1 VKRRGTF
8 GVVLVGSA
16 VLIVTA
22 FHLGTALES
31 VVLHELYQRLYYVP
45 IIAAALMFGL
55 RGGLAAAAF
64 ATLAYLPHIV
74 IHWHHA
80 DFNYAVNQYTELALF
95 FFVGAL
101 VGALGDRSRVARE
114 RAERSAAE
122 LQRAYGELRTTFEQL
137 VLADRLTSLGELAAS
152 VMHEVRNPLASIKGA
167 VEIMEHDIPAT
178 SPRHEFA
185 LIARAE
191 IDRLDRLVD
200 GFLKFARPA
209 KPVVAPT
216 DINRLVGSVATLIER
231 RAASRNVTIEVVS
244 DLSHSNVTV
253 DAEQITQVLLNLI
266 LNALDSMPA
275 GGVVRIRTSFDPQG
289 ALSIEVTDEGAG
301 IDPALVGRVFDPFVT
316 TKEKGLGL
324 GLSIAHRI
332 VTEHGGSL
340 VVRNGESGAVFCMT
354 IPAGERVEHSTQF
367 QGG

>member
-1 VKRRGTF
+1 MKRRGTLAI
-8 GVVLVGSA
+8 VLVGTA
-16 VLIVTA
+16 ILVVTA

-45 IIAAALMFGL
+45 IIAAALLFGL

-64 ATLAYLPHIV
+64 ASLAYLPHIV
-74 IHWHHA
+74 FHWHHA
-80 DFNYAVNQYTELALF
+80 DFNYAINQYAELVLF
-95 FFVGAL
+95 FVVGAL
-101 VGALGDRSRVARE
+101 VGALGDRSRLARE
-114 RAERSAAE
+114 RAERTAAE

-152 VMHEVRNPLASIKGA
+152 VMHEIRNPLASIKGA
-167 VEIMEHDIPAT
+167 VEIMEQEIATT

-209 KPVVAPT
+209 KPVAAPT
-216 DINRLVGSVATLIER
+216 DIDRLVRSVARLLER
-231 RAASRNVTIEVVS
+231 RAAGRGVTIEVVS
-244 DLSHSNVTV
+244 KPSNAVVMV
-253 DAEQITQVLLNLI
+253 DAEQITQVLLNLL
-266 LNALDSMPA
+266 LNAIDAMPD
-275 GGVVRIRTSFDPQG
+275 GGVVSIRTTSTADQ
-289 ALSIEVTDEGAG
+289 AVSIEVTDEGPG

-324 GLSIAHRI
+324 GLSIAYRI
-332 VTEHGGSL
+332 VSEHGGSL
-340 VVRNGESGAVFCMT
+340 VVRNGELGTVFRLT
-354 IPAGERVEHSTQF
+354 IPAGESLEPRA
-367 QGG
+367 